1 MSADDVLEWGG
12 FDLQNGLLKFRYETL
27 LHHADGE
34 DRLRLTHQRE
44 EEKQPHVGVLT
55 STFAECMGIS
65 QCSTP
70 EDAISMYTEKQVNH
84 TRNES
89 ILILGCGNSKFGEQL
104 LIHSFVGP
112 VLQIDISSK
121 IIQLMTQR
129 YEQYLRGTSVKRI
142 ELIVDDA
149 RRLTAVCPDSVGG
162 GVVDKGLID
171 VLHCSM
177 GMIPST
183 KDSSIKIDDEDENN
197 PIRQIVDSVHR
208 VLQPSRPFIFFSR
221 SDPDYILR
229 RTLGTG
235 SLNMNNHVR
244 TKWKDVQVHNMV
256 DLGVLMYRFVKA
268 EPTQDDAAKMKKKR
282 RQ

>member
-27 LHHADGE
+27 LHHADGV
-34 DRLRLTHQRE
+34 DRLLAHQQK
-44 EEKQPHVGVLT
+44 EEKQQHREVLT

-70 EDAISMYTEKQVNH
+70 EDAISMYTEQQLNH
-84 TRNES
+84 TRDQS
-89 ILILGCGNSKFGEQL
+89 ILILGCGSSKVGEQL
-104 LIHSFVGP
+104 LINSFVGP
-112 VLQIDISSK
+112 VLQIDVSSK

-129 YEQYLRGTSVKRI
+129 YEQYMSGTSVKRM

-162 GVVDKGLID
+162 GVLDKGLID

-183 KDSSIKIDDEDENN
+183 KDGSAKIDDEDENN
-197 PIRQIVDSVHR
+197 PIQQIVDSVHR

-229 RTLGTG
+229 RTLGTDHM
-235 SLNMNNHVR
+235 NMNKDIR
-244 TKWKDVQVHNMV
+244 KKWKNVQVHNMV

-268 EPTQDDAAKMKKKR
+268 EPTQDDGAKIKKKR